1 MDSAIKRYFKE
12 NDIEI
17 LYSLLDNE
25 TVSRDELWMFVC
37 KCFPD
42 LNYLERNLVLFIG
55 KNLKRPH
62 VKKF

>member
-1 MDSAIKRYFKE
+1 MDGAIKRYFKE

-25 TVSRDELWMFVC
+25 AVSRDKAWMFVC

-55 KNLKRPH
+55 KNLKRPY